1 MTTAMKL
8 WINNQWTA
16 AATDATIMVI
26 DPATEQPVG
35 QVPAATGADVDRA
48 VGAASTAFR
57 EWRRVPAAERAELL
71 HEVARR
77 MRAEV
82 EPLALALTH
91 ETGRLLERNRRYVR
105 WSADVYDYYAELAR
119 NTRGRVIPSVES
131 SQLALVLKEPYGVVA
146 CIVPWNYPMLLL
158 AWKVAPALAAG
169 NTVVI
174 KPASQ
179 TPLATLQLARCFE
192 HLPPGVVN
200 IITGRGAEVGD
211 ALVTHPDTAVIA
223 FTGSTEVGQHIAR
236 LASTQLKRLHLELGG
251 KDPCIVAADAD
262 VAVAAQGVAWGAFVN
277 AGQVC
282 TSIER
287 VYVERP
293 VYDEFCA
300 CLSEI
305 SARLRVG
312 SPFDPDTEITP
323 LIGRRERAAIMEQIA
338 QATAEGA
345 RLTAGGTI
353 PAHLGQGFFL
363 APTVLVDVP
372 YGAAIMRA
380 ETFGPVAPV
389 APVES
394 FDEALALA
402 NDSQYGL
409 GASLFTH
416 DPRKV
421 KQFYE
426 EIKAGTIWINDP
438 LTDNLAGPF
447 GGMKQS
453 GNGRELGQEGLESFL
468 ETKHVHWDFEMR
480 RKPWWYPY
488 GSE

>member
-1 MTTAMKL
+1 
-8 WINNQWTA
+8 
-16 AATDATIMVI
+16 
-26 DPATEQPVG
+26 
-35 QVPAATGADVDRA
+35 
-48 VGAASTAFR
+48 
-57 EWRRVPAAERAELL
+57 
-71 HEVARR
+71 
-77 MRAEV
+77 
-82 EPLALALTH
+82 
-91 ETGRLLERNRRYVR
+91 
-105 WSADVYDYYAELAR
+105 
-119 NTRGRVIPSVES
+119 
-131 SQLALVLKEPYGVVA
+131 
-146 CIVPWNYPMLLL
+146 MLLL

-223 FTGSTEVGQHIAR
+223 FTGSTEVGQRIAT
-236 LASTQLKRLHLELGG
+236 LAAERFKRLHLELGG
-251 KDPCIVAADAD
+251 KDPCIIAADAD
-262 VAVAAQGVAWGAFVN
+262 LRVAAQGVAWGAFVN

-287 VYVERP
+287 IYVERP
-293 VYDEFCA
+293 VYTEFCA
-300 CLSEI
+300 CLAEI
-305 SARLRVG
+305 SAGLRVG
-312 SPFDPDTEITP
+312 SPFDPQTQITP
-323 LIGRRERAAIMEQIA
+323 MIGGRERAAVLAQIA
-338 QATAEGA
+338 QARADGA
-345 RLTAGGTI
+345 RVVAGGYV
-353 PAHLGQGFFL
+353 PEQLERGFFL

-372 YGAAIMRA
+372 HHSAIMRA

-394 FDEALALA
+394 FEQALTLA
-402 NDSQYGL
+402 NDSPYGL

-416 DPRKV
+416 DPARV
-421 KQFYE
+421 KRFYE

-453 GNGRELGQEGLESFL
+453 GGGRELGQEGLESFL
-468 ETKHVHWDFEMR
+468 ETKHVHWDFEMQ

-488 GSE
+488 GGE

>member
-1 MTTAMKL
+1 MQL
-8 WINNQWTA
+8 WINNEWTA
-16 AATDATIMVI
+16 ASADATIGVI
-26 DPATEQPVG
+26 DPATEQEVG
-35 QVPAATGADVDRA
+35 RVPAATSADVDRA
-48 VGAASTAFR
+48 VQAARTAFAT
-57 EWRRVPAAERAELL
+57 WRRTPAAERAELL

-82 EPLALALTH
+82 EPLAVTLTH
-91 ETGRLLERNRRYVR
+91 ETGRLLDRNRRYVR
-105 WSADVYDYYAELAR
+105 WSADVYDYYAEIAR
-119 NTRGRVIPSVES
+119 NTRGRVIPSVEP

-223 FTGSTEVGQHIAR
+223 FTGSTEVGQHIAA
-236 LASTQLKRLHLELGG
+236 LAAERFKKLHLELGG
-251 KDPCIVAADAD
+251 KDPCIIAADAD
-262 VAVAAQGVAWGAFVN
+262 LEMAAQGVAWGAFVN

-293 VYDEFCA
+293 AYAEFCA
-300 CLSEI
+300 CLTEL

-312 SPFDPDTEITP
+312 SPFDPATQITP
-323 LIGRRERAAIMEQIA
+323 LIGARERAAVLEQIA
-338 QATAEGA
+338 QAQADGA
-345 RLTAGGTI
+345 RLTAGGFI
-353 PAHLGQGFFL
+353 PEQMERGFFL
-363 APTVLVDVP
+363 APAVLVDVP
-372 YGAAIMRA
+372 HHSAIMRV

-394 FDEALALA
+394 FDEAIALA
-402 NDSQYGL
+402 NDSPYGL

-416 DPRKV
+416 DPARV
-421 KQFYE
+421 KRFYE
-426 EIKAGTIWINDP
+426 EVKAGTIWINDP

-453 GNGRELGQEGLESFL
+453 GVGRELGEEGLEEFL
-468 ETKHVHWDFEMR
+468 ETKHVHWDFEMQ

-488 GSE
+488 GGE